1 MWDGHT
7 VAVGDSRY
15 NKGVSEFLSD
25 SLPPQELKRL
35 LMKEP
40 YLVQR
45 LGMVA
50 NNAGIITEFLDMVRN
65 GQDCEQM
72 RRALMRELESRGVK
86 NAEDLMTLFDIPDGF
101 ED

>member
-1 MWDGHT
+1 MWGGHA
-7 VAVGDSRY
+7 VAFRDSRY
-15 NKGVSEFLSD
+15 NKGVSEFPSD

-65 GQDCEQM
+65 SQDCEQM